1 MWEKNNAKKLRPIRQ
16 SQDEKV
22 QKAQKPYFVRPSLFQ
37 STPRNPKKR
46 RIYDKNT
53 RLRIKILKMGLN
65 PHLHER
71 VLEHRDQKYVG
82 EVSFRPAEYRNRP
95 PIVSLICNFK
105 NFGEF

>member
-1 MWEKNNAKKLRPIRQ
+1 MTNQTDAGRKSSKSPET
-16 SQDEKV
+16 
-22 QKAQKPYFVRPSLFQ
+22 LFCTTIII
-37 STPRNPKKR
+37 SVNSSKSKKR

-95 PIVSLICNFK
+95 PIVSLIFNFK